1 MWNKLLVIIALF
13 TLFLSGCS
21 ATAKDAWV
29 EVIKKCAAAQTIDE
43 DKLLY
48 FGPSNTIGPGS
59 VWRKDTVGKGYGL
72 RNANEALSANEKIVH
87 RDSPARCT
95 GQSVTETELGPKLS
109 FASELSPV
117 SAEVKA
123 DFTRA
128 KSISA
133 KAAEIRWYTVQE
145 QPFEDYINELPN
157 SNPLKEDIN
166 QENRLVM
173 RRALMVS
180 GYSAE
185 IKFDASVAAE
195 LGGKYSGP
203 LPAKLVGDLGA
214 TITASWRDGT
224 TLVLES
230 KAPFFVVGELHP
242 WLANGH
248 MRRVQGEPRIVPRA
262 EIVGKDE
269 VRVFRDNP

>member
-1 MWNKLLVIIALF
+1 MWNKLLIIIALF
-13 TLFLSGCS
+13 TLILAGCQ

-29 EVIKKCAAAQTIDE
+29 EVIKKCATTQTIDE

-59 VWRKDTVGKGYGL
+59 LWRKDTQGKGYGL
-72 RNANEALSANEKIVH
+72 RMANEDLSENKKIVH
-87 RDSPARCT
+87 KDTPALCK
-95 GQSVTETELGPKLS
+95 GQSVTETKLGPKLS
-109 FASELSPV
+109 FTSELSPV

-123 DFTRA
+123 DFEKA

-145 QPFEDYINELPN
+145 KPFEDYIRELPV

-185 IKFDASVAAE
+185 IKFDASIAAE
-195 LGGKYSGP
+195 LEGKYSGT
-203 LPAKLVGDLGA
+203 LPAELVGDLGA
-214 TITASWRDGT
+214 GISASWRDGT

-242 WLANGH
+242 WLSGH
-248 MRRVQGEPRIVPRA
+248 LRRGKPGIVPRA
-262 EIVGKDE
+262 EIIGKKE
-269 VRVFRDNP
+269 ARVFRDSP

>member
-1 MWNKLLVIIALF
+1 MWNRLLIIIALF
-13 TLFLSGCS
+13 TVFLSGCGP
-21 ATAKDAWV
+21 TAKDAWV
-29 EVIKKCAAAQTIDE
+29 KVIKKCAVADTIDE
-43 DKLLY
+43 SKLLY
-48 FGPSNTIGPGS
+48 FGPSSTIGPGS
-59 VWRKDTVGKGYGL
+59 LWRKDTQGKGYGL
-72 RNANEALSANEKIVH
+72 RMANKDLSANENIVH
-87 RDSPARCT
+87 RDSPALCT
-95 GQSVTETELGPKLS
+95 GQSVTETKVGPKLS
-109 FASELSPV
+109 FTSELSPV

-123 DFTRA
+123 DFERA

-145 QPFEDYINELPN
+145 KPFEDYIHKLPD

-195 LGGKYSGP
+195 LEGKYSGT
-203 LPAKLVGDLGA
+203 LPAELVGDWGA
-214 TITASWRDGT
+214 AISASWRDGT

-242 WLANGH
+242 WIFSQFLAATGP
-248 MRRVQGEPRIVPRA
+248 PRMDEKA
-262 EIVGKDE
+262 EVLGKDQ
-269 VRVFRDNP
+269 VPVFRDSP